1 MSEQQQ
7 YLPMQEV
14 PVEQPD
20 EKVDAAGE
28 KLDRPYCA
36 LHEIP
41 TRVFEP
47 SVIPER
53 QELILAVGNKWV
65 NGTVLRY
72 YFFDR
77 NTDGEN
83 VLLSNG
89 TTVWRSWVGSE
100 AEKKVVRRGFQVWK
114 DVGIGLSFQ
123 EVNEREEAEI
133 RIGFMKGDGSWS
145 WLGREIL
152 EHGPNERTMNFG
164 WDITPRRELDTAIH
178 EIGHTLGFP
187 HEHQNPNA
195 GIEWNEEAVYT
206 SLEAP
211 PNRWKRQ
218 TTYWNIIRKLPLNE
232 VQGSEWDPNSVM
244 SYPFEAGLIK
254 KPEEYAD
261 GLQPAGGLSER
272 DKAWV
277 QIFYP
282 PLTNLVEEDL
292 KSAQSALLKISAGG
306 QRDFTITPQE
316 TRYYEFKTIG
326 ISDSVMVLF
335 EDDRGE
341 IRYRTADDDS
351 GKDSNAYFKIKL
363 IKGRRYVLRIR
374 LYYSERPEET
384 SVIMW

>member
-1 MSEQQQ
+1 MSEQQD

-14 PVEQPD
+14 PAEKPD
-20 EKVDAAGE
+20 ENIELGRE
-28 KLDRPYCA
+28 KIGRFYCA
-36 LHEIP
+36 LHETP

-47 SVIPER
+47 GVIPVR
-53 QELILAVGNKWV
+53 QQLILRSSNKWA
-65 NGTVLRY
+65 NGTALRY

-77 NTDGEN
+77 DTDGEN

-100 AEKKVVRRGFQVWK
+100 AEKAVVRRGFQVWK

-133 RIGFMKGDGSWS
+133 RIGFMKNDGAWS

-152 EHGPNERTMNFG
+152 KFGPNERTMNFG
-164 WDITPRRELDTAIH
+164 WDITPSGELDTAVH

-195 GIEWNEEAVYT
+195 GIEWDEEAVYA
-206 SLEAP
+206 SLAAH
-211 PNRWKRQ
+211 PNRWDRQ
-218 TTYWNIIRKLPLNE
+218 TTYWNIIRKLSLNE
-232 VQGSEWDPNSVM
+232 VKGSQWDPNSVM
-244 SYPFEAGLIK
+244 HYPLDAGFIK
-254 KPEEYAD
+254 KPVDYVD

-282 PLTNLVEEDL
+282 PLTEVDEEEL
-292 KSAQSALLKISAGG
+292 KPSQSALLNISAGE
-306 QRDFTITPQE
+306 QRNFTITPQE
-316 TRYYEFKTIG
+316 TRYYEFRTIG
-326 ISDSVMVLF
+326 VSDSVMVLF

-341 IRYRTADDDS
+341 LRYRTADDDS
-351 GKDSNAYFKIKL
+351 GKDSNAYFRIRL
-363 IKGRRYVLRIR
+363 LKGRRYVLRIR
-374 LYYSERPEET
+374 LYYSERPKET
-384 SVIMW
+384 AVIMW

>member
-7 YLPMQEV
+7 YSMMQEI
-14 PVEQPD
+14 PTEKLD
-20 EKVDAAGE
+20 EKVEPTEE
-28 KLDRPYCA
+28 KVARFYCA
-36 LHEIP
+36 LHETP

-47 SVIPER
+47 GVIPER
-53 QELILAVGNKWV
+53 QQLILRSSNKWV

-77 NTDGEN
+77 DTDGEN

-100 AEKKVVRRGFQVWK
+100 AEKAVVRRGLQVWK

-133 RIGFMKGDGSWS
+133 RIGFMKNDGAWS

-152 EHGPNERTMNFG
+152 NFGPNERTMNFG
-164 WDITPRRELDTAIH
+164 WDITSPRELYTAVH

-195 GIEWNEEAVYT
+195 GIEWNEEAVYA
-206 SLEAP
+206 SLAGP
-211 PNRWKRQ
+211 PNYWNRRR
-218 TTYWNIIRKLPLNE
+218 TYWNIIRKLSLDE
-232 VQGSEWDPNSVM
+232 VQGSQWDPNSVM
-244 SYPFEAGLIK
+244 HYPFESGLIK
-254 KPEEYAD
+254 KPEEYVD
-261 GLQPAGGLSER
+261 GLQPTGGLSEK

-282 PLTNLVEEDL
+282 PLTEVDEEEL
-292 KSAQSALLKISAGG
+292 KPSQSVLLNISAGG
-306 QRDFTITPQE
+306 QRNFTITPQE
-316 TRYYEFKTIG
+316 TRYYEFRTIG
-326 ISDSVMVLF
+326 VSDSVMVLF

-341 IRYRTADDDS
+341 LRYQTADDDS

-374 LYYSERPEET
+374 LYYSERPKET
-384 SVIMW
+384 AVIMW